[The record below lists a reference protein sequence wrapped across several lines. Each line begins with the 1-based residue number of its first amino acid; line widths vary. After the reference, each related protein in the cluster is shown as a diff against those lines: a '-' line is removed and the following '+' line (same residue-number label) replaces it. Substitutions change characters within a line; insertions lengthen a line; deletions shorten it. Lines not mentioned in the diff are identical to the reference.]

1 MLGKN
6 STSLITWEDT
16 VAYRSWAWLP
26 VSCEEHRPVHLLLK
40 MASISTW
47 WVPQITP
54 HPEQCCCCR
63 RCLCLKPLFNYK
75 EEDRSFSGWVS
86 CLMRQNET
94 SHTQPHHD
102 TPRQLGYLTN
112 LMSMTSALLWLVV
125 LTSASISLILCLP
138 EVKKHHSS
146 SLVKKIFFP
155 ILGVIDILL

>member
-1 MLGKN
+1 
-6 STSLITWEDT
+6 
-16 VAYRSWAWLP
+16 
-26 VSCEEHRPVHLLLK
+26 

-75 EEDRSFSGWVS
+75 EEDRTFSGWVS

-94 SHTQPHHD
+94 SHTQPNHD

-146 SLVKKIFFP
+146 SLVKKIFSYSWCDWHP
-155 ILGVIDILL
+155 IVKASPFRGQRDSPPKNKHSVSISLPSCHSKPVYL